1 MSAKDRFLAFR
12 RALPRAPRLEPQ
24 RVRVRGLSI
33 AVYSTPPVAG
43 TLPLV
48 CINGGLL
55 HDHRLLWP
63 ALSPLAG
70 RRQLIF
76 YDQRGRGS
84 SDAPPHPLEARIE
97 DDALD
102 LAALRRAL
110 GLRQWDVL
118 GHSWGGGIAMLGTA
132 GDPAGVRTLVLVN
145 AVGPTSSWMPELR
158 ARALARVHAEDRA
171 TLERLDDVTLADPH
185 PEIHGAHSRA
195 IYRAWFSD
203 PSLADMFNAPTA
215 ASPTGAAVA
224 ARLRRD
230 GYDWRDRVRAIRVPS
245 LVLHGAD
252 DALPPSAAETLAALI
267 PNARLELIP
276 GSGHMPFWEAP
287 EQFFGLVESF
297 LPARTPPP

>member
-24 RVRVRGLSI
+24 RVRVRGLSM

-43 TLPLV
+43 AVPLV
-48 CINGGLL
+48 CVNGGLL

-63 ALSPLAG
+63 ALSPLAE
-70 RRQLIF
+70 RRQLVF
-76 YDQRGRGS
+76 YDQRGRGAS
-84 SDAPPHPLEARIE
+84 EAPATPLESGIE
-97 DDALD
+97 DDGQD
-102 LAALRRAL
+102 LAVLRRTL

-132 GDPAGVRTLVLVN
+132 GDPSGVRKLVLVN
-145 AVGPTSSWMPELR
+145 AVGPTSGWMPELR
-158 ARALARVHAEDRA
+158 ARALARVGADDRA
-171 TLERLDDVTLADPH
+171 TLERLDDVMLSDPH
-185 PEIHGAHSRA
+185 PEVHGSHARA

-203 PSLADMFNAPTA
+203 PTLAELFTAPTA

-230 GYDWRDRVRAIRVPS
+230 GYDWQDRVRAVRATS
-245 LVLHGAD
+245 LVIHGAD
-252 DALPPSAAETLAALI
+252 DALPPSAAEALATLI

-276 GSGHMPFWEAP
+276 GAGHMPFWEAP
-287 EQFFGLVESF
+287 EQFFALVESF
-297 LPARTPPP
+297 LTARASPP